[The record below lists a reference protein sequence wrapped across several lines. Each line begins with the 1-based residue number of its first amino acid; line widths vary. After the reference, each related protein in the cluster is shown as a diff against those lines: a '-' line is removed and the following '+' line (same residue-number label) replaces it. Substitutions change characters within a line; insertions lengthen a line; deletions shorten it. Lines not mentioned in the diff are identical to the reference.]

1 MIAFDAETKVFDIE
15 VFSKHNIA
23 DLNSGITFI
32 LFSQEKPLG
41 WKGINTKQT
50 KNTEDIKAFSK
61 PSQSSKMESFADVVN
76 SFLSLNIFTKSFI
89 LDVRKSSE
97 NASSKQV

>member
-41 WKGINTKQT
+41 WKGINTKQ
-50 KNTEDIKAFSK
+50 
-61 PSQSSKMESFADVVN
+61 
-76 SFLSLNIFTKSFI
+76 
-89 LDVRKSSE
+89 RKQ
-97 NASSKQV
+97 KT